1 MNKIE
6 DIHEFKLP
14 IEYCSKKNDINST
27 IREDIELNNIKT
39 TEEGIIK
46 KSLYNN
52 VFLPDTEI
60 GLELL
65 DAWNKS
71 ISYDKKYIKCSQKI
85 YKRVDVSP
93 CKDVD
98 EIFKLWLSVKNDTGF
113 LSKYHYVDW
122 DFFEYLNKNEGF
134 LQLMSKYSLSS
145 PVFSLL
151 LPVFLMIVPFF
162 LLKIHY

>member
-14 IEYCSKKNDINST
+14 IEYCSKKNSINST
-27 IREDIELNNIKT
+27 ICEDIELNNIKNPSGT
-39 TEEGIIK
+39 WKKGISR

-52 VFLPDTEI
+52 VFLPKTEI

-65 DAWNKS
+65 DAWNKT
-71 ISYDKKYIKCSQKI
+71 ISYDKKYIKCSQKL
-85 YKRVDVSP
+85 YKKVNVAP
-93 CKDVD
+93 CEDVD
-98 EIFKLWLSVKNDTGF
+98 DIFKLWLSVKNDTGF

-134 LQLMSKYSLSS
+134 LQ
-145 PVFSLL
+145 
-151 LPVFLMIVPFF
+151 FF
-162 LLKIHY
+162 